1 MSYVFRGM
9 GETSQHVESMA
20 KSIEH
25 KTQEATNELLD
36 LSYFMKKS
44 LLYIAIIVS
53 LSLYTSI
60 VCKKP

>member
-1 MSYVFRGM
+1 MSYVFSGAREPSKDV
-9 GETSQHVESMA
+9 ETLA
-20 KSIEH
+20 KDIEY
-25 KTQEATNELLD
+25 KTQVATNELLD

-60 VCKKP
+60 VCKK

>member
-1 MSYVFRGM
+1 MSYRFNGFSQ
-9 GETSQHVESMA
+9 TSENVESMA
-20 KSIEH
+20 KDIEH
-25 KTQEATNELLD
+25 KTQVATDELLN

-60 VCKKP
+60 VCKKS

>member
-1 MSYVFRGM
+1 MSYIFSGLN
-9 GETSQHVESMA
+9 EASKNVEVMA
-20 KSIEH
+20 KDIEH
-25 KTQEATNELLD
+25 KTQIATNELLN

-44 LLYIAIIVS
+44 LLYIAVIVS

>member
-1 MSYVFRGM
+1 MSYVFNGLSSAS
-9 GETSQHVESMA
+9 ENVEVMA
-20 KSIEH
+20 KDIEH
-25 KTQEATNELLD
+25 KTQIATNELLN

-44 LLYIAIIVS
+44 LLYIAVIVS

>member
-1 MSYVFRGM
+1 MSYVINGVD
-9 GETSQHVESMA
+9 ESKHVESIA
-20 KSIEH
+20 KDVEY
-25 KTQEATNELLD
+25 KTQVATNELLD

-60 VCKKP
+60 VCKKS